1 MKGKKLYRSESDR
14 VLCGVCA
21 GIAEYFDIDPTLV
34 RLGWILLSLAGLFG
48 MIFDKEVSA
57 TTLALVFAVFGYL
70 IAKKRYDKT
79 HPAVTEDT
87 VEDSPAGSSE
97 PDGE

>member
-1 MKGKKLYRSESDR
+1 MNKDQQPQTESSGPQPVR
-14 VLCGVCA
+14 GASGINAECFRGAAL
-21 GIAEYFDIDPTLV
+21 GIAVAYIA
-34 RLGWILLSLAGLFG
+34 AGLFG